1 MIADIKSLEELQQQI
16 QIFFNDIDLLERAI
30 THKSFANENRHL
42 GLKDNER
49 LEFLGDSVQ
58 DLVVSEYMILE
69 YPDHPEG
76 ELAKIRSV
84 VVSAPVLA
92 EKAKEINLGK
102 YLLLGKGEEMTGGR
116 GRDSILADAFEALV
130 GSIYL
135 DQGLE
140 VVKDFILKLLIP
152 DIKKVEK
159 GEHIQDYKTLLQE
172 IIQKNSNA
180 RPEYEVIK
188 EEGPDHNK
196 QFTIQVNFE
205 EEVLGVGT
213 GSSKKEAQ
221 QKAARNAIDKV

>member
-116 GRDSILADAFEALV
+116 KRDSILADAFEALV

-140 VVKDFILKLLIP
+140 VIKDFILKLLIP